1 MQINQFVL
9 TSHGKIGRLVEPST
23 YIVKDGDDVKL
34 ETTNKE
40 EALGL
45 CHKNSTFTIEE
56 IASSILFNKNVF
68 KVFSNQLSEV
78 KSLILRIYSDKSK
91 HVRLEMEQ
99 NNNFLEL
106 INALDKN
113 NITYRLNKS

>member
-23 YIVKDGDDVKL
+23 FIVKDGDDIKL
-34 ETTNKE
+34 ETKDKE
-40 EALGL
+40 EALEL
-45 CHKNSTFTIEE
+45 CRKNSTFTIEE

-78 KSLILRIYSDKSK
+78 KKLILRIYSDKSK
-91 HVRLEMEQ
+91 HVKFEMEQ
-99 NNNFLEL
+99 NENFFEL
-106 INALDKN
+106 IKALDQN
-113 NITYRLNKS
+113 DITYRLNKS